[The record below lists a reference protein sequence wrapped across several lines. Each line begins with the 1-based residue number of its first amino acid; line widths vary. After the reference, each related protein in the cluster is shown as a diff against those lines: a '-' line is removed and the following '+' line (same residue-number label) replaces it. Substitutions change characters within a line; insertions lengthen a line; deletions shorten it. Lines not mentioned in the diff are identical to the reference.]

1 MEAFP
6 RIPNMSPQRARPLL
20 SVQNL
25 KVHFPIKRGVV
36 FQRQIGSVQAVDGI
50 SFDISKGD
58 TLGLVGESGCG
69 KTTTGLAILRLVG
82 TTAGRIEF
90 ESRDVTAQAPKG
102 QQALRRSIQMIFQDP
117 FASLNPRMT
126 IGNIIADPIRVHHLA
141 SGRALRER
149 VKELL
154 DLVGL
159 NPSLVN
165 RYPHQFSGGQRQR
178 VGIARALAV
187 EPKFIVC
194 DEPVSALDVSV
205 QAQIL
210 NLLDDLQN
218 KLNLTY
224 LFISHDLAVVRHI
237 SDHIAVMYLGKI
249 VELTESKRLYVNPL
263 HPYTQALLAAVHVP
277 DPTVEHRRKR
287 NPLHGDLPNPA
298 NPPEGCNFYTR
309 CPLAKDICAVEEPVF
324 QEVQPEQWV
333 ACHLVQAK
341 EV

>member
-1 MEAFP
+1 MNNKKE
-6 RIPNMSPQRARPLL
+6 QPLL
-20 SVQNL
+20 SVREL
-25 KVHFPIKRGVV
+25 KVHFPIKRGIV
-36 FQRQIGSVQAVDGI
+36 FQRQIGSVMAVDGV

-69 KTTTGLAILRLVG
+69 KTTTGLAILRLI
-82 TTAGRIEF
+82 TPTAGDIDF
-90 ESRDVTAQAPKG
+90 ESQSIAVTMSKDRQWI
-102 QQALRRSIQMIFQDP
+102 RRNIQMIFQDP

-126 IGNIIADPIRVHHLA
+126 IGNIIADPLRVHHLVR
-141 SGRALRER
+141 GKALRDR

-187 EPKFIVC
+187 EPSFIVC

-210 NLLDDLQN
+210 NLLEDLQN

-237 SDHIAVMYLGKI
+237 SDRIAVMYLGRI
-249 VELTESKRLYVNPL
+249 VELTASKRLYKNPL

-277 DPTVEHRRKR
+277 DPVVEHRRKR

-298 NPPEGCNFYTR
+298 DPPKGCNFYTR
-309 CPLAKDICAVEEPVF
+309 CPIAKEICSVEEPLFKQV
-324 QEVQPEQWV
+324 EPGQWV
-333 ACHLVQAK
+333 ACHLVEAK